1 MFSRY
6 FQQELENLRDLGQ
19 AFSQAHPAVAPMLS
33 GAAAD
38 PDVERLLEGVAF
50 LTALLREKLDDE
62 FPEIVHELIQ
72 MIWPHYLRPIPAT
85 TIVAFQPKPALKQS
99 MKIPAGI
106 SLKSA
111 PIEGTA
117 CTFRTA
123 YDVDIHPLTLLDAA
137 LDESAGHPPTIRLEL
152 KLDGMKLDEWQPGAL
167 RFFLSDSFA
176 GAADLSMIL
185 QRHTKKITISSPDG
199 GRPVFLEPDALRPV
213 GFSLEEGLIPYPSN
227 SFPGYRI
234 LQEYF
239 ILPEKFLFLEL
250 AGWEKWAERGDGSRV
265 EIVFELDQASIPFP
279 RVRKESFV
287 LYATPVVNIF
297 SHEADPIRLDHRK
310 TSYLVRPAGTN
321 VDHYQVYSL
330 KNVVGYVQG
339 TAEERIYLPFDLF
352 HREQGDFSV
361 YHVKLRK
368 APIAEG
374 IDVFLSVAYP
384 PQGSIPRA
392 ETLSIELLCTNGAL
406 PENLQ
411 PGDIC
416 EPTSSSPEF
425 VTFRD
430 IRPVTP
436 NVLPPL
442 GTNLLWQLLGHLSLN
457 FLSLTTAENLK
468 ALLELYIFS
477 ESRDR
482 PTVLANQKRLNGIE
496 AVSTVQ
502 KDRIVNGA
510 IIRGQEIELG
520 MRQDHFAGPG
530 DLFLFGSILDQFLG
544 AYATIN
550 TYTRLSI
557 HESIKGETFL
567 WPPRLGNH
575 TLI

>member
-6 FQQELENLRDLGQ
+6 FQQELDNLRDLGQ
-19 AFSQAHPAVAPMLS
+19 AFSEAHPAVAPMLS

-62 FPEIVHELIQ
+62 FPEIVHELVQ
-72 MIWPHYLRPIPAT
+72 MIWPHYLRPIPAA
-85 TIVAFQPKPALKQS
+85 TIVAFEPKPTLKQS
-99 MKIPAGI
+99 MNIPAGI
-106 SLKSA
+106 FLNSV
-111 PIEGTA
+111 PIEGTP
-117 CTFRTA
+117 CTFKTV
-123 YDVDIHPLTLLDAA
+123 YDLDIHPVTLVDATLDK
-137 LDESAGHPPTIRLEL
+137 SAGRPPAIRLMLEL
-152 KLDGMKLDEWQPGAL
+152 NGLNLEEWQPGTL
-167 RFFLSDSFA
+167 RLFLSDSFTA
-176 GAADLSMIL
+176 AADLFMIL
-185 QRHTKKITISSPDG
+185 QQHTRKITFSSPDG
-199 GRPVFLEPDALRPV
+199 GQPVSLGPQALRPA
-213 GFSLEEGLIPYPSN
+213 GFALDEGLIPYPSN

-239 ILPEKFLFLEL
+239 ILPEKFLFLDL
-250 AGWEKWAERGDGSRV
+250 TGWEKWTKRGDGSRV
-265 EIVFELDQASIPFP
+265 EIEFELDNPSIPFP
-279 RVRKESFV
+279 RVRKGSFM

-297 SHEADPIRLDHRK
+297 PHEADPIRLDHRK
-310 TSYLVRPAGTN
+310 TDYLVRPSGTKA
-321 VDHYQVYSL
+321 DHHQVYSIE
-330 KNVVGYVQG
+330 KVVGYVQG
-339 TAEERIYLPFDLF
+339 TAEEKTYLPFDLF
-352 HREQGDFSV
+352 QKRQKNFSI

-368 APIAEG
+368 AAITEG
-374 IDVFLSVAYP
+374 IDVFLSIAYP
-384 PQGSIPRA
+384 PQGNTPKT
-392 ETLSIELLCTNGAL
+392 ETLSTELLCTNGAL
-406 PENLQ
+406 PEDLQ

-442 GTNLLWQLLGHLSLN
+442 GTDLLWQLLGHLSLN
-457 FLSLTTAENLK
+457 FLSLTTTENLK
-468 ALLELYIFS
+468 ALLELYVFS

-482 PTVLANQKRLNGIE
+482 PAVLANQKRINGIE
-496 AVSTVQ
+496 AVKAAQ

-510 IIRGQEIELG
+510 IIRGQEIDLEI
-520 MRQDHFAGPG
+520 RQDHFTGPG
-530 DLFLFGSILDQFLG
+530 DLFLFGSVLDHFLG

-557 HESIKGETFL
+557 HETIKGETFL

-575 TLI
+575 TLT

>member
-62 FPEIVHELIQ
+62 FPEIVHELVQ
-72 MIWPHYLRPIPAT
+72 LIWPHYLRPIPAT
-85 TIVAFQPKPALKQS
+85 TIAAFQPKPTLKQS

-106 SLKSA
+106 SLNSV

-117 CTFRTA
+117 CTFRTV
-123 YDVDIHPLTLLDAA
+123 YDIDIHPLTIVDAA
-137 LDESAGHPPTIRLEL
+137 LDESAGRPPAIRLTL
-152 KLDGMKLDEWQPGAL
+152 KLDSLRLDEWQPGAL

-185 QRHTKKITISSPDG
+185 QRHTRKITIGSPDG
-199 GRPVFLEPDALRPV
+199 GHPVSLGPEALQPA

-239 ILPEKFLFLEL
+239 VLPEKFLFFDLT
-250 AGWEKWAERGDGSRV
+250 GWEKWTERGDGSRI
-265 EIVFELDQASIPFP
+265 EIVFELDRASIPFP
-279 RVRKESFV
+279 RVRKESFT

-297 SHEADPIRLDHRK
+297 PHEADPIRLDHRK
-310 TSYLVRPAGTN
+310 TDYLVRPAGSN

-330 KNVVGYVQG
+330 ENVVGYVQG

-352 HREQGDFSV
+352 QREQGDSAV

-368 APIAEG
+368 APITEG

-384 PQGSIPRA
+384 PRGRTPTT

-406 PENLQ
+406 PEGLQ

-425 VTFRD
+425 VTFQD

-436 NVLPPL
+436 NILPPPGHQSAL
-442 GTNLLWQLLGHLSLN
+442 ATAGTPFAQLPVPYHG
-457 FLSLTTAENLK
+457 
-468 ALLELYIFS
+468 
-477 ESRDR
+477 
-482 PTVLANQKRLNGIE
+482 
-496 AVSTVQ
+496 
-502 KDRIVNGA
+502 
-510 IIRGQEIELG
+510 
-520 MRQDHFAGPG
+520 
-530 DLFLFGSILDQFLG
+530 
-544 AYATIN
+544 
-550 TYTRLSI
+550 
-557 HESIKGETFL
+557 
-567 WPPRLGNH
+567 
-575 TLI
+575 

>member
-19 AFSQAHPAVAPMLS
+19 AFSKAHPAVAPMLS

-38 PDVERLLEGVAF
+38 PDVERLLEGTAF

-62 FPEIVHELIQ
+62 FPEIVHELVQ
-72 MIWPHYLRPIPAT
+72 LIWPHYLRPIPT
-85 TIVAFQPKPALKQS
+85 STIVAFQPKPTLKQS
-99 MKIPAGI
+99 MNIPAGI
-106 SLKSA
+106 YLNSV

-117 CTFRTA
+117 CTFRTV
-123 YDVDIHPLTLLDAA
+123 YDVEVHPLSLVAATLD
-137 LDESAGHPPTIRLEL
+137 DSAGHPPTVRLVLEL
-152 KLDGMKLDEWQPGAL
+152 DGLKLDEWQPGAL
-167 RFFLSDSFA
+167 RFFLSDNFA
-176 GAADLSMIL
+176 SAADLSMIL

-199 GRPVFLEPDALRPV
+199 GHPVFLGPEALQSA
-213 GFSLEEGLIPYPSN
+213 GFSLDEGLIPYPSN

-239 ILPEKFLFLEL
+239 VLPEKFLFLEL
-250 AGWEKWAERGDGSRV
+250 TGWKKWIERGDGSQI
-265 EIVFELDQASIPFP
+265 EILFELDNVSIPFP
-279 RVRKESFV
+279 RVRKESFA

-297 SHEADPIRLDHRK
+297 PHEADPIRLDHRK
-310 TSYLVRPAGTN
+310 TDYLVRPAGTN

-330 KNVVGYVQG
+330 EHVVGYVQG
-339 TAEERIYLPFDLF
+339 TAEERAYLPFDMF
-352 HREQGDFSV
+352 QREQGDFSV
-361 YHVKLRK
+361 YHVKVRK
-368 APIAEG
+368 APIADN

-384 PQGSIPRA
+384 PQGSRPTT

-425 VTFRD
+425 VTFQN
-430 IRPVTP
+430 IRPITP
-436 NVLPPL
+436 NILPPL

-482 PTVLANQKRLNGIE
+482 PAVLANEKRINGLE
-496 AVSTVQ
+496 AVDAIQ

-510 IIRGQEIELG
+510 VIRGQEINLEI
-520 MRQDHFAGPG
+520 RQDHFAGPG
-530 DLFLFGSILDQFLG
+530 DLFLFGSILDHFLG

-550 TYTRLSI
+550 TYTRLRI
-557 HESIKGETFL
+557 HESMKGETHL

-575 TLI
+575 TLT

>member
-1 MFSRY
+1 MFSHY

-33 GAAAD
+33 GAATD
-38 PDVERLLEGVAF
+38 PDVERLLEGTAF

-62 FPEIVHELIQ
+62 FPEIVHELVQ
-72 MIWPHYLRPIPAT
+72 LIWPHYLRPIPAT
-85 TIVAFQPKPALKQS
+85 TIVAFGPKPTLKQTIN
-99 MKIPAGI
+99 IPAGI
-106 SLKSA
+106 YLGSV
-111 PIEGTA
+111 PVEGTS
-117 CTFRTA
+117 CTFKTVC
-123 YDVDIHPLTLLDAA
+123 DVDVHPLTLLDAT
-137 LDESAGHPPTIRLEL
+137 LDKSADRSPTVRLLL
-152 KLDGMKLDEWQPGAL
+152 KLNGLKLDEWQPGAL

-185 QRHTKKITISSPDG
+185 QRHTKKITINSPDG
-199 GRPVFLEPDALRPV
+199 GMGVFLGPDALQPA
-213 GFSLEEGLIPYPSN
+213 GFSLDEGLIPYPSN

-239 ILPEKFLFLEL
+239 VLPEKFLFLDL
-250 AGWEKWAERGDGSRV
+250 KGWEKWTERGDGSRV
-265 EIVFELDQASIPFP
+265 EIVFELDQASLPFP
-279 RVRKESFV
+279 RVRKESFA

-297 SHEADPIRLDHRK
+297 PHEADPIRLDHRK
-310 TSYLVRPAGTN
+310 TDYLVRPAGSN

-330 KNVVGYVQG
+330 ENVVGYVQG
-339 TAEERIYLPFDLF
+339 TAEERSYLPFDLF
-352 HREQGDFSV
+352 QREQRDFSV
-361 YHVKLRK
+361 YHVKRRK

-384 PQGSIPRA
+384 PQGRIPRS

-416 EPTSSSPEF
+416 EPTSTSPEF

-430 IRPVTP
+430 IRPVTR

-442 GTNLLWQLLGHLSLN
+442 GSNLLWQLLGHLSLN
-457 FLSLTTAENLK
+457 FLSLATAQNLK
-468 ALLELYIFS
+468 ALLELYVFS

-482 PTVLANQKRLNGIE
+482 PAVLANQKRINGIE
-496 AVSTVQ
+496 AVNAIQ

-510 IIRGQEIELG
+510 IIRGQEINLEI
-520 MRQDHFAGPG
+520 RQDHFAGPG
-530 DLFLFGSILDQFLG
+530 DLFLFGSILDHFLG

-550 TYTRLSI
+550 TYTRLRI
-557 HESIKGETFL
+557 HESMKGETHL

-575 TLI
+575 TLT